1 MDISMIILESYCIIM
16 LSHIDTNQLVYDT
29 PLSRFQYVVKNGYYN
44 HSINLSWNTNI
55 SGLCKQRSCIIQ

>member
-1 MDISMIILESYCIIM
+1 M

-29 PLSRFQYVVKNGYYN
+29 PLSRFQYVVQNEYYK
-44 HSINLSWNTNI
+44 HSLNLSWNTNI